1 MDRSERAEASGQ
13 DLADSTLA
21 DAYSRQTTIREVTHV
36 MSAPPSSDRTEV
48 DRRRT
53 FAIISHPDA
62 GKTTLT
68 EKLLLYAG
76 AVQEAGAVKS
86 RKVARSATS
95 DWMELE
101 QQRGIS
107 ITSTVLQFDY
117 GKWRFNLLDT
127 PGHADFS
134 EDTYRTLWA
143 ADAAVMVLDA
153 AKGLEPQ
160 TLKLFKVCRERGVPI
175 VTFVNKFDR
184 PALSPLE
191 LLDQISEKIG
201 LDPIPL
207 TWPAGDGPDFAG
219 VIDRR
224 TKEFVR
230 FDRTYGGSS
239 VSAEQR
245 QPLDD
250 VQPDTISPGRWE
262 TALEEVELLD
272 LEMEP
277 LTPEGMAAG
286 IQTPVFFG
294 SALTNFGVR
303 MLLEG
308 FAELA
313 PSPRPQET
321 VDGDCVGVDDPFAA
335 QVFKV
340 QANMNPRHRDRV
352 AFMRVNAGT
361 FERGMTATLA
371 RTGRP
376 FQLKYAHQ
384 AFAAE
389 RDTVDIAVAGDIVG
403 LVNAGDLQV
412 GDTLRDPDG
421 PDVAFPPIP
430 TFAPERFVRIR
441 NRDTNR
447 SKQFRKGVQQLDEEG
462 IVHVLR
468 QEHMGDQE
476 PIFGGVGQLQFDVA
490 AWRMKVEFGAEIR
503 MEPAPWTVA
512 RLIEPEARDALR
524 GQRGVG
530 LVVDGK
536 GRHIAL
542 FNNEHGLRWAKE
554 DHPGVTFAP
563 LGLAPDASDA

>member
-1 MDRSERAEASGQ
+1 
-13 DLADSTLA
+13 
-21 DAYSRQTTIREVTHV
+21 
-36 MSAPPSSDRTEV
+36 MSAHPATDHFSKEI

-68 EKLLLYAG
+68 EKLLLYSG

-86 RKVARSATS
+86 RKAARSATS

-117 GKWRFNLLDT
+117 GPWRFNLLDT

-143 ADAAVMVLDA
+143 ADGAVMVLDA

-160 TLKLFKVCRERGVPI
+160 TLKLFRVCRERGVPI
-175 VTFVNKFDR
+175 VTFVNKYDR
-184 PALSPLE
+184 PALPPLE
-191 LLDQISEKIG
+191 LLDQITDMIG
-201 LDPIPL
+201 LDPVPL

-230 FDRTYGGSS
+230 FDRSGRGTSR
-239 VSAEQR
+239 SAER
-245 QPLDD
+245 REPIDD
-250 VQPDTISPGRWE
+250 VSPDSVPAGRWE
-262 TALEEVELLD
+262 TAVEEAELLD
-272 LEMEP
+272 LETEP
-277 LTPEGMAAG
+277 LTPEGMRDG
-286 IQTPVFFG
+286 RQTPVFFG

-313 PSPRPQET
+313 PSPRPQPT
-321 VDGDCVGVDDPFAA
+321 LSGDVLAVDQPFAA
-335 QVFKV
+335 QIFKV

-352 AFMRVNAGT
+352 AFMRVNAGR

-389 RDTVDIAVAGDIVG
+389 RDTVEHAVAGDIVG

-412 GDTLRDPDG
+412 GDTLRHPDG
-421 PDVAFPPIP
+421 PAVTFPPIP
-430 TFAPERFVRIR
+430 TFAPERFVRVR
-441 NRDTNR
+441 NRDTSR
-447 SKQFRKGVQQLDEEG
+447 SKQFRKGIQQLDEEG
-462 IVHVLR
+462 VVHVLR
-468 QEHMGDQE
+468 QDHLGDQE
-476 PIFGGVGQLQFDVA
+476 PIFAGVGQLQFDVA
-490 AWRMKVEFGAEIR
+490 AWRMAHEFGAEVR
-503 MEPAPWTVA
+503 VEPASWTVA
-512 RLIEPEARDALR
+512 RLIDAGARDALR
-524 GQRGVG
+524 GRRGVA
-530 LVVDGK
+530 LAVDGR

-542 FNNEHGLRWAKE
+542 FNNEHGLRWASE
-554 DHPGVTFAP
+554 DHPGITFAS
-563 LGLAPDASDA
+563 LGLSPDSSTV

>member
-1 MDRSERAEASGQ
+1 MSNAVAGRALRDE
-13 DLADSTLA
+13 
-21 DAYSRQTTIREVTHV
+21 II
-36 MSAPPSSDRTEV
+36 
-48 DRRRT
+48 RRRT

-107 ITSTVLQFDY
+107 ITSTVLQFDFDR
-117 GKWRFNLLDT
+117 WHFNLLDT

-160 TLKLFKVCRERGVPI
+160 TLKLFRVCRERGVPI

-184 PALSPLE
+184 PALAPLE
-191 LLDQISEKIG
+191 LLDQISTEIG
-201 LDPIPL
+201 LEPVPVN
-207 TWPAGDGPDFAG
+207 WPVGDGPDFAG
-219 VIDRR
+219 VVDRR
-224 TKEFVR
+224 SGEFVR
-230 FDRTYGGSS
+230 FERAVGGTS
-239 VSAEQR
+239 VTGEQR
-245 QPLDD
+245 QPLAAVSADSVPAD
-250 VQPDTISPGRWE
+250 RWE
-262 TALEEVELLD
+262 AAVEEVGLLD
-272 LEMEP
+272 LELGPPNRDLLSVDHMGSGG
-277 LTPEGMAAG
+277 L
-286 IQTPVFFG
+286 TPVFFG

-313 PSPRPQET
+313 PPPRPQAT
-321 VDGDCVGVDDPFAA
+321 VDHGRLQVDGPFAA

-352 AFMRVNAGT
+352 AFLRVNAGR
-361 FERGMTATLA
+361 FDRGMTATLA
-371 RTGRP
+371 RSGRSY
-376 FQLKYAHQ
+376 QLKYAHQ

-389 RDTVDIAVAGDIVG
+389 RDTVERAVAGDIVG

-421 PDVAFPPIP
+421 PPVVFPPIP
-430 TFAPERFVRIR
+430 SFAPERFTRVR
-441 NRDTNR
+441 NRDTSR
-447 SKQFRKGVQQLDEEG
+447 SKQFRRGIQQLDEEG
-462 IVHVLR
+462 IVGVLR
-468 QEHMGDQE
+468 QEHLGDQE
-476 PIFGGVGQLQFDVA
+476 PIFAGVGQLQFDVA
-490 AWRMKVEFGAEIR
+490 AWRMAHEFGAEIIL
-503 MEPAPWTVA
+503 EPAPWTVA
-512 RLIEPEARDALR
+512 RLVPDDQAGLLRDRRGVAVARDRR
-524 GQRGVG
+524 GRT
-530 LVVDGK
+530 
-536 GRHIAL
+536 IAL
-542 FNNEHGLRWAKE
+542 FANEMGVRWLAE
-554 DHPGVTFAP
+554 DHPSLELAP
-563 LGLAPDASDA
+563 LGLSPNDPA

>member
-1 MDRSERAEASGQ
+1 MSQTPTVER
-13 DLADSTLA
+13 
-21 DAYSRQTTIREVTHV
+21 RVT
-36 MSAPPSSDRTEV
+36 EI

-68 EKLLLYAG
+68 EKLLLYSG

-107 ITSTVLQFDY
+107 ITSTVLQFSYD
-117 GKWRFNLLDT
+117 KWWFNLLDT

-160 TLKLFKVCRERGVPI
+160 TLKLFRVCRERGVPI
-175 VTFVNKFDR
+175 VTFINKYDR
-184 PALSPLE
+184 PALQPLE
-191 LLDQISEKIG
+191 LLDQITTEIG

-207 TWPAGDGPDFAG
+207 TWPVGDGPEFAG

-224 TKEFVR
+224 SGQFVR
-230 FDRTYGGSS
+230 FDRSAGGTA
-239 VSAEQR
+239 VSTESREPIDQVDPASC
-245 QPLDD
+245 P
-250 VQPDTISPGRWE
+250 PGRWE
-262 TALEEVELLD
+262 TAVEEVGLLD
-272 LEMEP
+272 LEMAP
-277 LTPEGMAAG
+277 LTREGMSEG
-286 IQTPVFFG
+286 GQTPVFFG

-321 VDGDCVGVDDPFAA
+321 TEGGFVPVDGPFAA

-352 AFMRVNAGT
+352 AFMRVNAGR

-376 FQLKYAHQ
+376 YQLKYAHQ
-384 AFAAE
+384 AFARE
-389 RDTVDIAVAGDIVG
+389 RETVESAVAGDIVG

-412 GDTLRDPDG
+412 GDTLRHTDG
-421 PDVAFPPIP
+421 PNVAFPPIP
-430 TFAPERFVRIR
+430 TFAPERFVRVR
-441 NRDTNR
+441 NRDTSR
-447 SKQFRKGVQQLDEEG
+447 SKQFRKGIQQLDEEG

-468 QEHMGDQE
+468 QEHLGDQE
-476 PIFGGVGQLQFDVA
+476 PVFAGVGQLQFDVA
-490 AWRMKVEFGAEIR
+490 AWRMANEFGAEIR
-503 MEPAPWTVA
+503 VEPAPWTVA
-512 RLIEPEARDALR
+512 RLIEPGAAELLR
-524 GQRGVG
+524 GRRGVA
-530 LVVDGK
+530 VASDRH
-536 GRHIAL
+536 GRTIAL
-542 FNNEHGLRWAKE
+542 FNNDHGLRWAAE
-554 DHPGVTFAP
+554 DHPEVTFEP
-563 LGLAPDASDA
+563 LGLAPDAPER